1 MASVNLIIVKSPS
14 ITSTAFRAI
23 ATMMLFVSAEAARAD
38 GPFES
43 MSGRSISMSVRTIQA
58 KELLRGHE
66 AEVSGGRSVDSSL
79 SDLRSK
85 FEKLPFKTFK
95 LVDSQ
100 EQIVPIKRK
109 ETLRLP
115 NGQVLIVRPLSIDEE
130 KASIWLKWQD
140 KGGEDLLDTR
150 MHFGC
155 GESMLTGV
163 DSAHDSGVILAIS
176 VKPATR

>member
-1 MASVNLIIVKSPS
+1 MVSVSRVIVDSFVIKSAGVRAFFVVALI
-14 ITSTAFRAI
+14 
-23 ATMMLFVSAEAARAD
+23 LSAGSVLAD

-43 MSGRSISMSVRTIQA
+43 SGRSISMSVRTIQA
-58 KELLRGHE
+58 RGPLRGHE
-66 AEVSGGRSVDSSL
+66 AAVSGGRSIDPSL

-100 EQIVPIKRK
+100 EQIVPMKRK

-115 NGQVLIVRPLSIDEE
+115 NGHSLSVRPLSVDDE

-176 VKPATR
+176 VRPAL